1 MLSALGLNSR
11 SELIEQTVPP
21 GIRFN
26 RPLELPPAL
35 DEQAAL
41 AKLAGYAEQNEVWTS
56 LIGMGYHGTVTP
68 TVILRNVLE
77 NPGWYTA
84 YTPYQPEI
92 AQGRLEALL
101 NFQQMVIDLT
111 GLALAN
117 ASLLDEA
124 TAAAEAMALAK
135 RVARNKSNVFF
146 ADEHCHPQ
154 TLSVLK
160 TRAEGFGFELIVDAV
175 DNLAQHQ
182 VFGALL
188 QYPDTHGEVRDLRPL
203 IDQLHGQQA
212 LACVAADLL
221 SLVVLTPPGELGADV
236 VLGSTQRFG
245 VPMGYGGPHA
255 AYFACRD
262 DFKRAMPGRIIGVS
276 RDARGNT
283 ALRMALQTREQHIR
297 REKAN
302 SNICTAQVLLAN
314 IAGFY
319 AVYHGPEG
327 LQRIAQR
334 VHRLTFVLA
343 AGLEAKGIKRLNQH
357 FFDTLTLDVGG
368 AQAAIIESAEAARV
382 NLRILGRGHLGVS
395 LDETCNE
402 DTVLRLFDI
411 FLGVDHGLDIAA
423 LDQQALPE
431 GIPAA
436 LVRRTPFLAHP
447 VFNLHHSE
455 TEMLRYLK
463 QLENKDLALNQ
474 SMIPLGSCTMKLNAT
489 SEMIP
494 ITWPAFAN
502 LHPFAPAA
510 QATGY
515 KAMID
520 ELESWLCAIT
530 GFDAICMQPNSGAQG
545 EYAGLM
551 AITRYHRSRHQPQ
564 RTLCLIP
571 SSAHGTNPASAQMAG
586 MEVVIVD
593 CDDDGNVDLGDLKA
607 KANAAGERLS
617 CLMVTYP
624 STHGVYEEGIR
635 EICEVVHQHG
645 GQVYMDGANLNAQ
658 VGLARPADM
667 GADVS
672 HMNLHKT
679 FCIPHGGGGP
689 GMGPI
694 GIRAHLKP
702 FVASHPV
709 VPVPGL
715 DPNNTA
721 VSAAPWG
728 SASILPISWMYIA
741 MMGPQLADAS
751 EVAILSANY
760 LASRLAGA
768 FPVLYRGRNQRV
780 AHECILDLRPLKAQ
794 TGISEEDV
802 AKRLMDYGFHAPT
815 MSFPVPGTLMV
826 EPTESESKAELDR
839 FVEAM
844 LAIRAEIG
852 EVQDGNWPAED
863 NPLKHA
869 PHTLAD
875 VLAPWNRPYSLEQA
889 VAPSAHVRQHKYWPA
904 VNRVDNVYGDRNLFC
919 ACVPVEA
926 YR

>member
-1 MLSALGLNSR
+1 
-11 SELIEQTVPP
+11 
-21 GIRFN
+21 
-26 RPLELPPAL
+26 
-35 DEQAAL
+35 
-41 AKLAGYAEQNEVWTS
+41 
-56 LIGMGYHGTVTP
+56 
-68 TVILRNVLE
+68 
-77 NPGWYTA
+77 
-84 YTPYQPEI
+84 
-92 AQGRLEALL
+92 
-101 NFQQMVIDLT
+101 
-111 GLALAN
+111 
-117 ASLLDEA
+117 
-124 TAAAEAMALAK
+124 
-135 RVARNKSNVFF
+135 
-146 ADEHCHPQ
+146 
-154 TLSVLK
+154 
-160 TRAEGFGFELIVDAV
+160 
-175 DNLAQHQ
+175 
-182 VFGALL
+182 
-188 QYPDTHGEVRDLRPL
+188 
-203 IDQLHGQQA
+203 
-212 LACVAADLL
+212 
-221 SLVVLTPPGELGADV
+221 
-236 VLGSTQRFG
+236 
-245 VPMGYGGPHA
+245 
-255 AYFACRD
+255 
-262 DFKRAMPGRIIGVS
+262 
-276 RDARGNT
+276 
-283 ALRMALQTREQHIR
+283 
-297 REKAN
+297 
-302 SNICTAQVLLAN
+302 
-314 IAGFY
+314 
-319 AVYHGPEG
+319 
-327 LQRIAQR
+327 
-334 VHRLTFVLA
+334 
-343 AGLEAKGIKRLNQH
+343 
-357 FFDTLTLDVGG
+357 
-368 AQAAIIESAEAARV
+368 
-382 NLRILGRGHLGVS
+382 
-395 LDETCNE
+395 
-402 DTVLRLFDI
+402 
-411 FLGVDHGLDIAA
+411 
-423 LDQQALPE
+423 
-431 GIPAA
+431 
-436 LVRRTPFLAHP
+436 
-447 VFNLHHSE
+447 
-455 TEMLRYLK
+455 
-463 QLENKDLALNQ
+463 
-474 SMIPLGSCTMKLNAT
+474 
-489 SEMIP
+489 
-494 ITWPAFAN
+494 
-502 LHPFAPAA
+502 
-510 QATGY
+510 
-515 KAMID
+515 
-520 ELESWLCAIT
+520 
-530 GFDAICMQPNSGAQG
+530 
-545 EYAGLM
+545 M

-593 CDDDGNVDLGDLKA
+593 CDEHGNVDLADLKA
-607 KANAAGERLS
+607 KAHAAGERLS

-658 VGLARPADM
+658 VGLTRPADI

-694 GIRAHLKP
+694 GIRAHLTP

-715 DPNNTA
+715 DPNNSA

-760 LASRLAGA
+760 LASQLGGA

-780 AHECILDLRPLKAQ
+780 AHECILDLRPLKAL

-852 EVQDGNWPAED
+852 EVQEGNWPAEN

-875 VLAPWNRPYSLEQA
+875 VLGVWDRPYSLEQA